1 VAQVQADHPAAAVET
16 WSQDEGRLGL
26 KPIVRRLSV
35 RCKTHPRSIN
45 CQRYDWLYAYGF
57 VHPAS
62 GRTWWLILPTVR
74 TDVMSL
80 ALREFAA
87 AQGVGADKQ
96 IVVVVDGAGWHTSG
110 QLVVPDGVHLVYL
123 PAHTPELQPAERLW
137 PLLHEVMANQPFADL
152 DALEKVVAERCDTIT
167 TLTDVVQALTQYHW
181 WPTC

>member
-1 VAQVQADHPAAAVET
+1 MAQVQADHPAALVET

-26 KPIVRRLSV
+26 KPIVRRLWV
-35 RCKTHPRSIN
+35 RRKTRPHAIN
-45 CQRYDWLYAYGF
+45 CHRYDWLYAYGF

-87 AQGVGADKQ
+87 AQAVGAHKQ
-96 IVVVVDGAGWHTSG
+96 IVLVVDGAGWHTSG
-110 QLVVPDGVHLVYL
+110 QLMIPDGVHLVYL

-137 PLLHEVMANQPFADL
+137 PLLHEVMANRPFADL
-152 DALEKVVAERCDTIT
+152 DTLEKVVVERCDTIT
-167 TLTDVVQALTQYHW
+167 SLTDVVQALTQYHW